1 MVGAESVND
10 TEPLK
15 DRDSFRGGPTD
26 RNEVLFI
33 LLFISDNPS
42 TIDLLVSDPWPLR
55 LPSCSILEADGDSA
69 VLNPADCSS
78 SDIGS
83 SSLLYKLGGISI
95 PPMLIIHRFKEGD
108 GLFQNER
115 MRRWKMEEEKND
127 GEEHR
132 AARDRVEEAV
142 RSEFSR
148 VRESAESSPVLL
160 AGRVVVPAKLKAG
173 SGGFY

>member
-15 DRDSFRGGPTD
+15 ERDSFRCGPTD
-26 RNEVLFI
+26 RNEALFI

-83 SSLLYKLGGISI
+83 SSLLCILGGIPI
-95 PPMLIIHRFKEGD
+95 PPMLIIHRFKERVMD
-108 GLFQNER
+108 L
-115 MRRWKMEEEKND
+115 RRPEEEEKND
-127 GEEHR
+127 GGGTWTG
-132 AARDRVEEAV
+132 ARDSWEEAV
-142 RSEFSR
+142 RSA
-148 VRESAESSPVLL
+148 VRQCSVNRLNL
-160 AGRVVVPAKLKAG
+160 GL
-173 SGGFY
+173 YL